1 MPDIEI
7 GSLRWDDWNRDHCA
21 KHGISVSEIEALL
34 TGSVFGRETYKGRY
48 QVFRTD
54 TQGRILSFVIGADP
68 DRPDVWYVFSA
79 RPASRRERRRY
90 GFQPESDKP

>member
-7 GSLRWDDWNRDHCA
+7 GKLRWDDWNRDHCT
-21 KHGISVSEIEALL
+21 KHGISISGIEALL
-34 TGSVFGRETYKGRY
+34 IGSVFGRETYKGRY

-54 TQGRILSFVIGADP
+54 PQGRALSFVVGLVPGETDI
-68 DRPDVWYVFSA
+68 WYVFSA

-90 GFQPESDKP
+90 GFQIESDNP